1 MWSALVTIL
10 LFGIVILITAMVFVG
25 WVAFAVVRVVVHGI
39 ASLFGGCKSKRPAV
53 QQPMRINSVRT
64 SRCQTRGCLAINPV
78 NARFCRRCGQGLPA
92 AARVQ
97 VRRAA
102 VW

>member
-25 WVAFAVVRVVVHGI
+25 WITFAVVRVVVHGI
-39 ASLFGGCKSKRPAV
+39 ASLFGGGCKQRAY
-53 QQPMRINSVRT
+53 QQPMRISAGRT
-64 SRCQTRGCLAINPV
+64 SRCQTRGCMASNPV

-92 AARVQ
+92 AHRVQ